1 MSIDQAYNFCAIN
14 EEVATSGVLSEEQL
28 SQLRASGYEAVIN
41 LLPHDSQY
49 AIKNEESIVIGQGL
63 DYLYVPVDFA
73 APAEQDYAAFVK
85 AMQSCQ
91 RKKKVLIHCAANYR
105 VSAFYSIYAY
115 EHLGWPASRARE
127 HIESIWRPQEKPPWD
142 QFIARYI
149 PIDG

>member
-1 MSIDQAYNFCAIN
+1 MSVDQAYNFRAIDDA
-14 EEVATSGVLSEEQL
+14 VSTSGLLSEEQL
-28 SQLRASGYEAVIN
+28 AQLRASGYEAVIN

-73 APAEQDYAAFVK
+73 APTEQDYAAFVK

-91 RKKKVLIHCAANYR
+91 GRTKVLIHCAANYR

-115 EHLGWPASRARE
+115 EYLGWPASRAWR
-127 HIESIWRPQEKPPWD
+127 HIESIWSPLENPPWD